1 MANANG
7 NNDGYN
13 IIRFAMCENEMEFFF
28 GPKDT
33 KTFWI
38 QVQERKPV
46 DIKDTKTFWVP
57 KIRKPSDQ
65 KADISN
71 KRQAA
76 ARHSAAGSGSTTM
89 MFSALIRSAL
99 PPLRSAS
106 SHTPSF
112 AARSIDYG
120 RTSLSYWFNNIRSP
134 LVLMNGIREKS
145 CLQTNKSAAK
155 RFIVR
160 GNGRIKR

>member
-1 MANANG
+1 MKWNSFL
-7 NNDGYN
+7 
-13 IIRFAMCENEMEFFF
+13 IQTIRKPFGSKIKIRKPVDIYQRYENLLDT
-28 GPKDT
+28 KDT
-33 KTFWI
+33 KTFG
-38 QVQERKPV
+38 
-46 DIKDTKTFWVP
+46 P
-57 KIRKPSDQ
+57 KSRHNTYQSG
-65 KADISN
+65 SS
-71 KRQAA
+71 A